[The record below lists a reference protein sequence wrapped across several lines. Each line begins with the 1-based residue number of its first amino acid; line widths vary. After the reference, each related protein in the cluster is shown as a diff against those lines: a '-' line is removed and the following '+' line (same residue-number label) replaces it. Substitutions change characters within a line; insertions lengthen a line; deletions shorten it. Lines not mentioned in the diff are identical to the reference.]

1 MNKEDTLDENTSN
14 IDEDFSFERSVSKLL
29 TNLAERVQ
37 SINGQLVYRCE
48 LEKLLETLVL
58 LKNTETLN
66 FSQLTDLTAVD
77 YPDRLQRFEL
87 VYQLLSIENNKR
99 VRIICSIDDGQ
110 IVPSVT
116 SIYKSAEWPEREV
129 WDMYGL
135 FFSDHPDLRRL
146 LTDYGFEGHPLR
158 KDFPLT
164 GYVEVRY
171 DDIEKRVAYQP
182 VQLTQEYRDFDFLSP
197 WEGDQELVYSSLN
210 RIEEVKIGPNEGGYI
225 VMSEMQIRPLT
236 LNFGPQHP
244 AAHGVLRLVLEMDG
258 EVIQRAD
265 PHVGLLHRGTE
276 KLIEQKT
283 YLQALPYFDRLDY
296 VSPMN
301 QEHVWAL
308 SIEKSLQIEVLE
320 EPNLLGLCF
329 VKLDEFLIIS

>member
-14 IDEDFSFERSVSKLL
+14 IDGDFSFERSLSKLL
-29 TNLAERVQ
+29 ANVAERVQ

-48 LEKLLETLVL
+48 LDKLFETLVL

-99 VRIICSIDDGQ
+99 VRIICPIDDGQ
-110 IVPSVT
+110 IVPSIT

-164 GYVEVRY
+164 GYVEARY

-210 RIEEVKIGPNEGGYI
+210 RIGEVKIGSNEGGD
-225 VMSEMQIRPLT
+225 T
-236 LNFGPQHP
+236 
-244 AAHGVLRLVLEMDG
+244 
-258 EVIQRAD
+258 
-265 PHVGLLHRGTE
+265 
-276 KLIEQKT
+276 
-283 YLQALPYFDRLDY
+283 
-296 VSPMN
+296 
-301 QEHVWAL
+301 
-308 SIEKSLQIEVLE
+308 
-320 EPNLLGLCF
+320 
-329 VKLDEFLIIS
+329 

>member
-1 MNKEDTLDENTSN
+1 MSKEDSLNENTSN

-48 LEKLLETLVL
+48 LEKLLETLVF

-99 VRIICSIDDGQ
+99 VRIICSINDGQ

-116 SIYKSAEWPEREV
+116 GIYKSAEWPEREV

-210 RIEEVKIGPNEGGYI
+210 RIGEVKIGSNEGGD
-225 VMSEMQIRPLT
+225 T
-236 LNFGPQHP
+236 
-244 AAHGVLRLVLEMDG
+244 
-258 EVIQRAD
+258 
-265 PHVGLLHRGTE
+265 
-276 KLIEQKT
+276 
-283 YLQALPYFDRLDY
+283 
-296 VSPMN
+296 
-301 QEHVWAL
+301 
-308 SIEKSLQIEVLE
+308 
-320 EPNLLGLCF
+320 
-329 VKLDEFLIIS
+329 

>member
-1 MNKEDTLDENTSN
+1 MNKEDTLDENTSHT
-14 IDEDFSFERSVSKLL
+14 DEDFSFERSVSKLL
-29 TNLAERVQ
+29 ANLAERVQ

-48 LEKLLETLVL
+48 LDKLFETLVL

-77 YPDRLQRFEL
+77 YPDRLKRFEL

-99 VRIICSIDDGQ
+99 VRVICSIDDGQ

-164 GYVEVRY
+164 GYVEARY

-197 WEGDQELVYSSLN
+197 WEGDQELVYSSLD
-210 RIEEVKIGPNEGGYI
+210 RIGEVKIDTSEGGD
-225 VMSEMQIRPLT
+225 
-236 LNFGPQHP
+236 
-244 AAHGVLRLVLEMDG
+244 A
-258 EVIQRAD
+258 
-265 PHVGLLHRGTE
+265 
-276 KLIEQKT
+276 
-283 YLQALPYFDRLDY
+283 
-296 VSPMN
+296 
-301 QEHVWAL
+301 
-308 SIEKSLQIEVLE
+308 
-320 EPNLLGLCF
+320 
-329 VKLDEFLIIS
+329 

>member
-14 IDEDFSFERSVSKLL
+14 IDEVSFESSLSKLL
-29 TNLAERVQ
+29 ANLAERVQ

-48 LEKLLETLVL
+48 LDKLFETLVL

-77 YPDRLQRFEL
+77 FPDRLKRFEL
-87 VYQLLSIENNKR
+87 VYQLLSMDNNKR

-197 WEGDQELVYSSLN
+197 WEGDQELVYSSFD
-210 RIEEVKIGPNEGGYI
+210 RTGEVKIGSDEGGD
-225 VMSEMQIRPLT
+225 T
-236 LNFGPQHP
+236 
-244 AAHGVLRLVLEMDG
+244 
-258 EVIQRAD
+258 
-265 PHVGLLHRGTE
+265 
-276 KLIEQKT
+276 
-283 YLQALPYFDRLDY
+283 
-296 VSPMN
+296 
-301 QEHVWAL
+301 
-308 SIEKSLQIEVLE
+308 
-320 EPNLLGLCF
+320 
-329 VKLDEFLIIS
+329 

>member
-29 TNLAERVQ
+29 ANLAERVQ

-48 LEKLLETLVL
+48 LDKLFETLVL

-210 RIEEVKIGPNEGGYI
+210 RIGEVKIGSNEGGD
-225 VMSEMQIRPLT
+225 T
-236 LNFGPQHP
+236 
-244 AAHGVLRLVLEMDG
+244 
-258 EVIQRAD
+258 
-265 PHVGLLHRGTE
+265 
-276 KLIEQKT
+276 
-283 YLQALPYFDRLDY
+283 
-296 VSPMN
+296 
-301 QEHVWAL
+301 
-308 SIEKSLQIEVLE
+308 
-320 EPNLLGLCF
+320 
-329 VKLDEFLIIS
+329 

>member
-14 IDEDFSFERSVSKLL
+14 IDEALSFERSVSKLL
-29 TNLAERVQ
+29 ANLAERVQ
-37 SINGQLVYRCE
+37 SINGQLVYRCV
-48 LEKLLETLVL
+48 LDKLFETLVL

-77 YPDRLQRFEL
+77 YPDRIQRFEL

-99 VRIICSIDDGQ
+99 VRIICPIDDGQ
-110 IVPSVT
+110 IVPSIT
-116 SIYKSAEWPEREV
+116 SIYKSADWPEREV

-164 GYVEVRY
+164 GYVEARY

-210 RIEEVKIGPNEGGYI
+210 RIGDVKIGPGEGGD
-225 VMSEMQIRPLT
+225 
-236 LNFGPQHP
+236 
-244 AAHGVLRLVLEMDG
+244 A
-258 EVIQRAD
+258 
-265 PHVGLLHRGTE
+265 
-276 KLIEQKT
+276 
-283 YLQALPYFDRLDY
+283 
-296 VSPMN
+296 
-301 QEHVWAL
+301 
-308 SIEKSLQIEVLE
+308 
-320 EPNLLGLCF
+320 
-329 VKLDEFLIIS
+329 

>member
-1 MNKEDTLDENTSN
+1 MSKEDSLNKNTSN

-29 TNLAERVQ
+29 ANLAERVQ

-48 LEKLLETLVL
+48 LDKLFETLVL

-77 YPDRLQRFEL
+77 YPDRLKRFEL
-87 VYQLLSIENNKR
+87 VYQLLSMENNKR

-197 WEGDQELVYSSLN
+197 WEGDQELVYSAVN
-210 RIEEVKIGPNEGGYI
+210 RVGEVKKGPNE
-225 VMSEMQIRPLT
+225 
-236 LNFGPQHP
+236 
-244 AAHGVLRLVLEMDG
+244 
-258 EVIQRAD
+258 
-265 PHVGLLHRGTE
+265 RGDT
-276 KLIEQKT
+276 
-283 YLQALPYFDRLDY
+283 
-296 VSPMN
+296 
-301 QEHVWAL
+301 
-308 SIEKSLQIEVLE
+308 
-320 EPNLLGLCF
+320 
-329 VKLDEFLIIS
+329 

>member
-14 IDEDFSFERSVSKLL
+14 IDDALSFERSVSKLL
-29 TNLAERVQ
+29 ANLAERVQ
-37 SINGQLVYRCE
+37 SINGQLVYRCV
-48 LEKLLETLVL
+48 LDKLFETLVL

-77 YPDRLQRFEL
+77 YPDRIQRFEL

-99 VRIICSIDDGQ
+99 VRIICPIDDGQ
-110 IVPSVT
+110 IVPSIT

-210 RIEEVKIGPNEGGYI
+210 RIGEVKIGSNEGGD
-225 VMSEMQIRPLT
+225 T
-236 LNFGPQHP
+236 
-244 AAHGVLRLVLEMDG
+244 
-258 EVIQRAD
+258 
-265 PHVGLLHRGTE
+265 
-276 KLIEQKT
+276 
-283 YLQALPYFDRLDY
+283 
-296 VSPMN
+296 
-301 QEHVWAL
+301 
-308 SIEKSLQIEVLE
+308 
-320 EPNLLGLCF
+320 
-329 VKLDEFLIIS
+329 

>member
-29 TNLAERVQ
+29 ANLAERVQ

-48 LEKLLETLVL
+48 LDKLFETLVL

-77 YPDRLQRFEL
+77 YPDRIQRFEL

-99 VRIICSIDDGQ
+99 VRVICSIDDGQ

-164 GYVEVRY
+164 GYVEARY

-210 RIEEVKIGPNEGGYI
+210 RIGDVKIGPGEGGMHSY
-225 VMSEMQIRPLT
+225 E
-236 LNFGPQHP
+236 
-244 AAHGVLRLVLEMDG
+244 
-258 EVIQRAD
+258 
-265 PHVGLLHRGTE
+265 
-276 KLIEQKT
+276 
-283 YLQALPYFDRLDY
+283 
-296 VSPMN
+296 
-301 QEHVWAL
+301 
-308 SIEKSLQIEVLE
+308 
-320 EPNLLGLCF
+320 
-329 VKLDEFLIIS
+329 

>member
-29 TNLAERVQ
+29 ANLAERVQ

-48 LEKLLETLVL
+48 LDKLFETLVL
-58 LKNTETLN
+58 LKNTEILN

-210 RIEEVKIGPNEGGYI
+210 RKGEVKIDSNKGGD
-225 VMSEMQIRPLT
+225 S
-236 LNFGPQHP
+236 
-244 AAHGVLRLVLEMDG
+244 
-258 EVIQRAD
+258 
-265 PHVGLLHRGTE
+265 
-276 KLIEQKT
+276 
-283 YLQALPYFDRLDY
+283 
-296 VSPMN
+296 
-301 QEHVWAL
+301 
-308 SIEKSLQIEVLE
+308 
-320 EPNLLGLCF
+320 
-329 VKLDEFLIIS
+329 

>member
-1 MNKEDTLDENTSN
+1 MNKEDTLNENTSN
-14 IDEDFSFERSVSKLL
+14 IDEHFSFERSVSKLL
-29 TNLAERVQ
+29 ANLAERVQ

-48 LEKLLETLVL
+48 LDKLFETLVL

-77 YPDRLQRFEL
+77 YPDRMQRFEL

-99 VRIICSIDDGQ
+99 VRIICPIDDGQ
-110 IVPSVT
+110 IVPSIT

-164 GYVEVRY
+164 GYVEARY

-197 WEGDQELVYSSLN
+197 WEGDQELVYSSVN
-210 RIEEVKIGPNEGGYI
+210 RIGEVKKSPDE
-225 VMSEMQIRPLT
+225 
-236 LNFGPQHP
+236 
-244 AAHGVLRLVLEMDG
+244 
-258 EVIQRAD
+258 
-265 PHVGLLHRGTE
+265 RGDT
-276 KLIEQKT
+276 
-283 YLQALPYFDRLDY
+283 
-296 VSPMN
+296 
-301 QEHVWAL
+301 
-308 SIEKSLQIEVLE
+308 
-320 EPNLLGLCF
+320 
-329 VKLDEFLIIS
+329 

>member
-1 MNKEDTLDENTSN
+1 MSKEDSLNENTSN
-14 IDEDFSFERSVSKLL
+14 IDEGLSFESSVSKLL
-29 TNLAERVQ
+29 TKLAERVQ
-37 SINGQLVYRCE
+37 SNNGQLVYRCE

-99 VRIICSIDDGQ
+99 VRIICSINDGQ

-116 SIYKSAEWPEREV
+116 GIYKSAEWPEREV

-197 WEGDQELVYSSLN
+197 WEGDQELVYSSVN
-210 RIEEVKIGPNEGGYI
+210 RIEEVKKGPYE
-225 VMSEMQIRPLT
+225 
-236 LNFGPQHP
+236 
-244 AAHGVLRLVLEMDG
+244 
-258 EVIQRAD
+258 
-265 PHVGLLHRGTE
+265 RGDT
-276 KLIEQKT
+276 
-283 YLQALPYFDRLDY
+283 
-296 VSPMN
+296 
-301 QEHVWAL
+301 
-308 SIEKSLQIEVLE
+308 
-320 EPNLLGLCF
+320 
-329 VKLDEFLIIS
+329 

>member
-1 MNKEDTLDENTSN
+1 MSKEDSLNENTLN
-14 IDEDFSFERSVSKLL
+14 IDEDFSFEKSVSELI

-48 LEKLLETLVL
+48 LEKLFETLVL

-99 VRIICSIDDGQ
+99 VRILCSIDDGQ

-210 RIEEVKIGPNEGGYI
+210 RKGEVKIDSNKGGD
-225 VMSEMQIRPLT
+225 S
-236 LNFGPQHP
+236 
-244 AAHGVLRLVLEMDG
+244 
-258 EVIQRAD
+258 
-265 PHVGLLHRGTE
+265 
-276 KLIEQKT
+276 
-283 YLQALPYFDRLDY
+283 
-296 VSPMN
+296 
-301 QEHVWAL
+301 
-308 SIEKSLQIEVLE
+308 
-320 EPNLLGLCF
+320 
-329 VKLDEFLIIS
+329 

>member
-29 TNLAERVQ
+29 ANLAERVQ

-48 LEKLLETLVL
+48 LDKLFETLVL

-110 IVPSVT
+110 IVPSIT

-164 GYVEVRY
+164 GYVEARY

-210 RIEEVKIGPNEGGYI
+210 RIGDVKIGPGEGGD
-225 VMSEMQIRPLT
+225 
-236 LNFGPQHP
+236 
-244 AAHGVLRLVLEMDG
+244 A
-258 EVIQRAD
+258 
-265 PHVGLLHRGTE
+265 
-276 KLIEQKT
+276 
-283 YLQALPYFDRLDY
+283 
-296 VSPMN
+296 
-301 QEHVWAL
+301 
-308 SIEKSLQIEVLE
+308 
-320 EPNLLGLCF
+320 
-329 VKLDEFLIIS
+329 

>member
-14 IDEDFSFERSVSKLL
+14 IDDALSFERSVSKLL
-29 TNLAERVQ
+29 ANLAERVQ
-37 SINGQLVYRCE
+37 SINGQLVYRCV
-48 LEKLLETLVL
+48 LDKLFETLVL

-77 YPDRLQRFEL
+77 YPDRIQRFEL

-99 VRIICSIDDGQ
+99 VRIICPIDDGQ
-110 IVPSVT
+110 IVPSIT

-164 GYVEVRY
+164 GYVEARY

-210 RIEEVKIGPNEGGYI
+210 RTGDVKIGPGEGGD
-225 VMSEMQIRPLT
+225 
-236 LNFGPQHP
+236 
-244 AAHGVLRLVLEMDG
+244 A
-258 EVIQRAD
+258 
-265 PHVGLLHRGTE
+265 
-276 KLIEQKT
+276 
-283 YLQALPYFDRLDY
+283 
-296 VSPMN
+296 
-301 QEHVWAL
+301 
-308 SIEKSLQIEVLE
+308 
-320 EPNLLGLCF
+320 
-329 VKLDEFLIIS
+329 

>member
-1 MNKEDTLDENTSN
+1 MNKENTLDENTSN
-14 IDEDFSFERSVSKLL
+14 IGEDFSFERSVSKLL
-29 TNLAERVQ
+29 ANLAERVQ

-48 LEKLLETLVL
+48 LDKLFETLVL

-77 YPDRLQRFEL
+77 YPDRLKRFEL

-99 VRIICSIDDGQ
+99 VRVICSIDDGQ

-164 GYVEVRY
+164 GYVEARY

-210 RIEEVKIGPNEGGYI
+210 RIGEVKIGPGEGGD
-225 VMSEMQIRPLT
+225 
-236 LNFGPQHP
+236 
-244 AAHGVLRLVLEMDG
+244 A
-258 EVIQRAD
+258 
-265 PHVGLLHRGTE
+265 
-276 KLIEQKT
+276 
-283 YLQALPYFDRLDY
+283 
-296 VSPMN
+296 
-301 QEHVWAL
+301 
-308 SIEKSLQIEVLE
+308 
-320 EPNLLGLCF
+320 
-329 VKLDEFLIIS
+329 

>member
-1 MNKEDTLDENTSN
+1 MSKEDSLNENTSN

-29 TNLAERVQ
+29 ANLAERVQ
-37 SINGQLVYRCE
+37 SINGQLVYRCV
-48 LEKLLETLVL
+48 LDKLFETLVL

-77 YPDRLQRFEL
+77 YPDRIQRFEL

-99 VRIICSIDDGQ
+99 VRIICPIDDGQ
-110 IVPSVT
+110 IVPSIT

-164 GYVEVRY
+164 GYVEARY

-210 RIEEVKIGPNEGGYI
+210 RTGDVKIGPGEGGD
-225 VMSEMQIRPLT
+225 
-236 LNFGPQHP
+236 
-244 AAHGVLRLVLEMDG
+244 A
-258 EVIQRAD
+258 
-265 PHVGLLHRGTE
+265 
-276 KLIEQKT
+276 
-283 YLQALPYFDRLDY
+283 
-296 VSPMN
+296 
-301 QEHVWAL
+301 
-308 SIEKSLQIEVLE
+308 
-320 EPNLLGLCF
+320 
-329 VKLDEFLIIS
+329 

>member
-1 MNKEDTLDENTSN
+1 MNKENTLDEDTSDIN
-14 IDEDFSFERSVSKLL
+14 EAFSFERSVSKLL
-29 TNLAERVQ
+29 ANLAERVQ

-48 LEKLLETLVL
+48 LDKLFETLVL
-58 LKNTETLN
+58 LKNTEILN

-77 YPDRLQRFEL
+77 YPERLKRFEL
-87 VYQLLSIENNKR
+87 VYQLLSMENNKR

-116 SIYKSAEWPEREV
+116 SIYRSAEWPEREV

-164 GYVEVRY
+164 GYIEVRY

-210 RIEEVKIGPNEGGYI
+210 KIGEVKIGSNEGGD
-225 VMSEMQIRPLT
+225 T
-236 LNFGPQHP
+236 
-244 AAHGVLRLVLEMDG
+244 
-258 EVIQRAD
+258 
-265 PHVGLLHRGTE
+265 
-276 KLIEQKT
+276 
-283 YLQALPYFDRLDY
+283 
-296 VSPMN
+296 
-301 QEHVWAL
+301 
-308 SIEKSLQIEVLE
+308 
-320 EPNLLGLCF
+320 
-329 VKLDEFLIIS
+329 

>member
-1 MNKEDTLDENTSN
+1 MSKEDSLNENTSN
-14 IDEDFSFERSVSKLL
+14 IDEDSSFERSVSKLL

-99 VRIICSIDDGQ
+99 VRIICSINDGQ

-116 SIYKSAEWPEREV
+116 GIYKSAEWPEREV

-197 WEGDQELVYSSLN
+197 WEGDQELVYSSVN
-210 RIEEVKIGPNEGGYI
+210 RIGEVKIGPNEGGD
-225 VMSEMQIRPLT
+225 T
-236 LNFGPQHP
+236 
-244 AAHGVLRLVLEMDG
+244 
-258 EVIQRAD
+258 
-265 PHVGLLHRGTE
+265 
-276 KLIEQKT
+276 
-283 YLQALPYFDRLDY
+283 
-296 VSPMN
+296 
-301 QEHVWAL
+301 
-308 SIEKSLQIEVLE
+308 
-320 EPNLLGLCF
+320 
-329 VKLDEFLIIS
+329 

>member
-1 MNKEDTLDENTSN
+1 MNKEDTLNENTSN
-14 IDEDFSFERSVSKLL
+14 IDEVLSFERSVSKLL
-29 TNLAERVQ
+29 ANLAERVQ
-37 SINGQLVYRCE
+37 SINGQLVYRCV
-48 LEKLLETLVL
+48 LDKLFETLVL
-58 LKNTETLN
+58 LKNTETLS

-77 YPDRLQRFEL
+77 YPDRPQRFEL

-99 VRIICSIDDGQ
+99 VRIICPIDDGQ
-110 IVPSVT
+110 IVPSIT

-164 GYVEVRY
+164 GYVEARY

-210 RIEEVKIGPNEGGYI
+210 RIGDVKIGPGEGGD
-225 VMSEMQIRPLT
+225 
-236 LNFGPQHP
+236 
-244 AAHGVLRLVLEMDG
+244 A
-258 EVIQRAD
+258 
-265 PHVGLLHRGTE
+265 
-276 KLIEQKT
+276 
-283 YLQALPYFDRLDY
+283 
-296 VSPMN
+296 
-301 QEHVWAL
+301 
-308 SIEKSLQIEVLE
+308 
-320 EPNLLGLCF
+320 
-329 VKLDEFLIIS
+329 

>member
-14 IDEDFSFERSVSKLL
+14 IDDALSFERSVSKLL
-29 TNLAERVQ
+29 ANLAERVQ
-37 SINGQLVYRCE
+37 SINGQLVYRCV
-48 LEKLLETLVL
+48 LDKLFETLVL

-77 YPDRLQRFEL
+77 YPDRIQRFEL

-99 VRIICSIDDGQ
+99 VRIICPIDDGQ
-110 IVPSVT
+110 IVPSIT

-164 GYVEVRY
+164 GYVEARY

-210 RIEEVKIGPNEGGYI
+210 RIGDVKIGPGEGGD
-225 VMSEMQIRPLT
+225 
-236 LNFGPQHP
+236 
-244 AAHGVLRLVLEMDG
+244 A
-258 EVIQRAD
+258 
-265 PHVGLLHRGTE
+265 
-276 KLIEQKT
+276 
-283 YLQALPYFDRLDY
+283 
-296 VSPMN
+296 
-301 QEHVWAL
+301 
-308 SIEKSLQIEVLE
+308 
-320 EPNLLGLCF
+320 
-329 VKLDEFLIIS
+329 

>member
-1 MNKEDTLDENTSN
+1 MNKEDTLNENISN

-29 TNLAERVQ
+29 ANLAERVQ

-48 LEKLLETLVL
+48 LDKLFETLVL

-77 YPDRLQRFEL
+77 YPDRIQRFEL

-99 VRIICSIDDGQ
+99 VRIICPIDDGQ
-110 IVPSVT
+110 IVPSIT

-164 GYVEVRY
+164 GYVEARY

-210 RIEEVKIGPNEGGYI
+210 RTGDVKIGPGEGGD
-225 VMSEMQIRPLT
+225 
-236 LNFGPQHP
+236 
-244 AAHGVLRLVLEMDG
+244 A
-258 EVIQRAD
+258 
-265 PHVGLLHRGTE
+265 
-276 KLIEQKT
+276 
-283 YLQALPYFDRLDY
+283 
-296 VSPMN
+296 
-301 QEHVWAL
+301 
-308 SIEKSLQIEVLE
+308 
-320 EPNLLGLCF
+320 
-329 VKLDEFLIIS
+329 

>member
-1 MNKEDTLDENTSN
+1 MSKEDSLNENTSN

-29 TNLAERVQ
+29 TKLAERVQ
-37 SINGQLVYRCE
+37 SNNGQLVYRCE

-99 VRIICSIDDGQ
+99 VRIICSINDGQ

-116 SIYKSAEWPEREV
+116 GIYKSAEWPEREV

-164 GYVEVRY
+164 GYIEVRY

-210 RIEEVKIGPNEGGYI
+210 RIGDVKIGPGEGGD
-225 VMSEMQIRPLT
+225 
-236 LNFGPQHP
+236 
-244 AAHGVLRLVLEMDG
+244 A
-258 EVIQRAD
+258 
-265 PHVGLLHRGTE
+265 
-276 KLIEQKT
+276 
-283 YLQALPYFDRLDY
+283 
-296 VSPMN
+296 
-301 QEHVWAL
+301 
-308 SIEKSLQIEVLE
+308 
-320 EPNLLGLCF
+320 
-329 VKLDEFLIIS
+329 

>member
-1 MNKEDTLDENTSN
+1 MNKEDTLNENTSN
-14 IDEDFSFERSVSKLL
+14 IDEVLSFERSVSKLL
-29 TNLAERVQ
+29 ANLAERVQ
-37 SINGQLVYRCE
+37 SINGQLVYRCV
-48 LEKLLETLVL
+48 LDKLFETLVL

-77 YPDRLQRFEL
+77 YPDRIQRFEL

-99 VRIICSIDDGQ
+99 VRIICPIDDGQ
-110 IVPSVT
+110 IVPSIT

-164 GYVEVRY
+164 GYVEARY

-210 RIEEVKIGPNEGGYI
+210 RIGDVKIGPGEGGD
-225 VMSEMQIRPLT
+225 
-236 LNFGPQHP
+236 
-244 AAHGVLRLVLEMDG
+244 A
-258 EVIQRAD
+258 
-265 PHVGLLHRGTE
+265 
-276 KLIEQKT
+276 
-283 YLQALPYFDRLDY
+283 
-296 VSPMN
+296 
-301 QEHVWAL
+301 
-308 SIEKSLQIEVLE
+308 
-320 EPNLLGLCF
+320 
-329 VKLDEFLIIS
+329 